1 MANKRDVKQKFP
13 EFTEGLKVRS
23 RDDESLGKIVFVSDD
38 YFVIE
43 KGLFF
48 PKDFTVR
55 YDDISDMRGDTVYLG
70 LDKESLTDWREPGY
84 LGWNQVDQINQGKSE
99 AKPSDE
105 YRGRFEKYQSAQ
117 TIGEQQ
123 TRIPL
128 AEEQLEA
135 TKIVREVGG
144 VQVRKIVHS
153 ELRHFTVPVMKE
165 EIRVERV
172 ATPDREAMAPE
183 QATFKE
189 ETITV
194 PVHEEEIVIQKRPVV
209 REEVRITKEQQ
220 QTEQEI
226 SGEVRK
232 EDVEIKEHGVAEKKK
247 KIA

>member
-1 MANKRDVKQKFP
+1 MISKQDVQSKYP

-23 RDDESLGKIVFVSDD
+23 LDDESLGKIVFVSDD

-48 PKDFTVR
+48 PKDFAAR
-55 YDDISDMRGDTVYLG
+55 YEDISDIRGDTVYLS
-70 LDKESLTDWREPGY
+70 LEKASLTDWKEPGY
-84 LGWNQVDQINQGKSE
+84 LGWNQIDQINQGKVEPQPSE
-99 AKPSDE
+99 QYQDRFDKYKAAHII
-105 YRGRFEKYQSAQ
+105 GRE
-117 TIGEQQ
+117 E

-135 TKIVREVGG
+135 AKVVRETGS
-144 VQVRKIVHS
+144 VQVRKVVHS
-153 ELRHFTVPVMKE
+153 ELRHFTVPVMRE
-165 EIRVERV
+165 EVRIERV
-172 ATPDREAMAPE
+172 SPSDREAITPD
-183 QATFKE
+183 QASFKE

-194 PVHEEEIVIQKRPVV
+194 PVREEEIVVQKRPVV

-220 QTEQEI
+220 QREQEI

-232 EDVEIKEHGVAEKKK
+232 EEVEIKEQGIAEKKK